1 MVGSGI
7 LLLLLFYSF
16 SLGFYSSTL
25 VTCMVYCITH
35 PPSPDYITTLSKIT
49 CMRRN
54 MCCAIFWLHNHPLYG
69 HVYDGFW
76 DFNPPP
82 RLLLHPGILLL
93 QHIYSSNTFTSRVFS
108 GILLLHHLHDTR
120 WWVFCYLFIRIL
132 RVKGYYDVIGPKSN
146 PWISHGL

>member
-76 DFNPPP
+76 DFTPPS
-82 RLLLHPGILLL
+82 LTLVTCMVYFITHPIIIKGANKRQIDLYL
-93 QHIYSSNTFTSRVFS
+93 
-108 GILLLHHLHDTR
+108 
-120 WWVFCYLFIRIL
+120 LFIIIL
-132 RVKGYYDVIGPKSN
+132 TKRMT
-146 PWISHGL
+146 H